1 MTDRNLRKSTLDASE
16 RRKQREEARQLLK
29 DIKKRRAAYS
39 DVIEATVAQLSGLEV
54 VAEEDS
60 ESVFL
65 EDDGESSA
73 DEYIDPLKAVKSPEA
88 GVLQRKDSF
97 VQRPTP
103 SPGEWSTVNTFFPE
117 GCVIS
122 PRRPILSSTTMDP
135 DTYNRRF
142 REIQLAVDGVD
153 RKRAEISKDTVHIA
167 DKDVYHGELA
177 KIREAAEDCQRKIF
191 ELICE
196 LDENVQVD

>member
-29 DIKKRRAAYS
+29 DIKKCRAAYS
-39 DVIEATVAQLSGLEV
+39 DVIEATVAELSGLEV

-88 GVLQRKDSF
+88 GVLQRIESF

-103 SPGEWSTVNTFFPE
+103 SPGEWSTVNTLFPE
-117 GCVIS
+117 VKV
-122 PRRPILSSTTMDP
+122 L
-135 DTYNRRF
+135 
-142 REIQLAVDGVD
+142 
-153 RKRAEISKDTVHIA
+153 
-167 DKDVYHGELA
+167 
-177 KIREAAEDCQRKIF
+177 
-191 ELICE
+191 
-196 LDENVQVD
+196 

>member
-1 MTDRNLRKSTLDASE
+1 MITRWKTLFEKPLISSYGHSCLIPKSEVLMTDRNLRKTTLDASE
-16 RRKQREEARQLLK
+16 RRKQREEARHLLK
-29 DIKKRRAAYS
+29 AIKKCRAAYS
-39 DVIEATVAQLSGLEV
+39 DVIEETVAQLSGLEV
-54 VAEEDS
+54 ITEDNS

-65 EDDGESSA
+65 ENDGDSSA
-73 DEYIDPLKAVKSPEA
+73 EEYIDPLKAVISPET
-88 GVLQRKDSF
+88 GILQRKDSF

-142 REIQLAVDGVD
+142 VKFSLQLIVL
-153 RKRAEISKDTVHIA
+153 IA
-167 DKDVYHGELA
+167 N
-177 KIREAAEDCQRKIF
+177 I
-191 ELICE
+191 LI
-196 LDENVQVD
+196 